1 MRVLPFGL
9 WLWFCFLSCDSQELD
24 PKGRNVCQGESEPAA
39 LGCCPGWKQQ
49 GTDCPV
55 PLCEG
60 ASACGEDEVCV
71 KPGFCRCKHGY
82 YGPNCK
88 TRCPTMYWG
97 PECKEF
103 CACHPHGRCD
113 PVTGQCTCN
122 PNRWGSLCQHAC
134 RCGRHGRC
142 DPLHGNCTCEPGWFA
157 PACNKPCQCQP
168 ASSSCAPATGRC
180 LCHQGYWGK
189 KCSLLCNCPHSPCD
203 QDTGICQCEAG
214 WWGPL
219 CDRLCDCRHGG
230 VCDPTSGGCVCQP
243 GYQNP
248 TCSERCS
255 AGFYGNQCQNRCGR
269 CKQAQPCSPTD
280 GFCAAC
286 EPGWTGTR
294 CDQICPH
301 GYHGDGCKMGCP
313 RCRNGEPCD
322 PTTGNCSHCDP
333 GWIGPRC
340 DSRCPE
346 GLYGAQ
352 CRFQCSPCNHGQ
364 CDHVTG
370 SCICEPGYQGDS
382 CNATCTGALYG
393 VNCSTPCDCYGDS
406 CHLVTGGCHYRS
418 GGRGALIAGVLI
430 PLLLILLLLTCC
442 CCCCCGGSQH
452 DPKDR
457 LAVADG
463 GPLARMKHHVHGVL
477 GNLSSA
483 IPCFSLGSSTL
494 PRVTVSHHDAE
505 ITFNHS
511 FIEPPSAGWVSE
523 NSFSSFDTEDGGPVY
538 CLPPKEDISTVA
550 GGEFQEMSSK
560 CNIFPDASAFNEE
573 DVSLPFAIPRTSSIA
588 KAKRPSVS
596 FAEGTKFGTTETP
609 NINSKPKTP
618 WGTPKLSTIQS
629 QLSTVEGEG
638 EETPRGEDSQL
649 YESTETLGANEEQ
662 ADETASHPRP
672 ARRRTMSNA
681 KRNAT
686 PQQITE
692 ETVSGERGS
701 SETISTVY
709 VTVGK
714 PGCLSK
720 PPAESSKEGSVQAVL
735 RRLGS
740 LQRHK
745 DEASKPRGRGDSISK
760 PPRRKLGARAGL
772 WQQGAAD
779 SSTSDESPMKPI
791 RTQVK
796 PLNATGSVAR
806 VQEDAAEKEP
816 LIPSSSTLRNGVM
829 MSGEEA
835 EKGLE
840 MVGSQSCDQNPE
852 EGTEQD
858 YPGTASQN
866 DSDHEAPKYE
876 NVTIFK

>member
-1 MRVLPFGL
+1 M
-9 WLWFCFLSCDSQELD
+9 
-24 PKGRNVCQGESEPAA
+24 
-39 LGCCPGWKQQ
+39 
-49 GTDCPV
+49 
-55 PLCEG
+55 
-60 ASACGEDEVCV
+60 
-71 KPGFCRCKHGY
+71 
-82 YGPNCK
+82 
-88 TRCPTMYWG
+88 
-97 PECKEF
+97 
-103 CACHPHGRCD
+103 
-113 PVTGQCTCN
+113 
-122 PNRWGSLCQHAC
+122 
-134 RCGRHGRC
+134 
-142 DPLHGNCTCEPGWFA
+142 
-157 PACNKPCQCQP
+157 
-168 ASSSCAPATGRC
+168 
-180 LCHQGYWGK
+180 
-189 KCSLLCNCPHSPCD
+189 
-203 QDTGICQCEAG
+203 
-214 WWGPL
+214 
-219 CDRLCDCRHGG
+219 
-230 VCDPTSGGCVCQP
+230 
-243 GYQNP
+243 
-248 TCSERCS
+248 
-255 AGFYGNQCQNRCGR
+255 
-269 CKQAQPCSPTD
+269 
-280 GFCAAC
+280 
-286 EPGWTGTR
+286 
-294 CDQICPH
+294 
-301 GYHGDGCKMGCP
+301 
-313 RCRNGEPCD
+313 
-322 PTTGNCSHCDP
+322 
-333 GWIGPRC
+333 
-340 DSRCPE
+340 
-346 GLYGAQ
+346 
-352 CRFQCSPCNHGQ
+352 
-364 CDHVTG
+364 
-370 SCICEPGYQGDS
+370 
-382 CNATCTGALYG
+382 
-393 VNCSTPCDCYGDS
+393 
-406 CHLVTGGCHYRS
+406 
-418 GGRGALIAGVLI
+418 
-430 PLLLILLLLTCC
+430 
-442 CCCCCGGSQH
+442 
-452 DPKDR
+452 
-457 LAVADG
+457 
-463 GPLARMKHHVHGVL
+463 
-477 GNLSSA
+477 
-483 IPCFSLGSSTL
+483 FSL
-494 PRVTVSHHDAE
+494 A
-505 ITFNHS
+505 
-511 FIEPPSAGWVSE
+511 
-523 NSFSSFDTEDGGPVY
+523 
-538 CLPPKEDISTVA
+538 DISTVA

-629 QLSTVEGEG
+629 QLSAVEGEG

-649 YESTETLGANEEQ
+649 YESTDTLGANQEQ

-692 ETVSGERGS
+692 EPVSDERGS

-714 PGCLSK
+714 AGYPSK
-720 PPAESSKEGSVQAVL
+720 PPADSSKEGSVQAVL

-779 SSTSDESPMKPI
+779 SLTTDESPMKPI

-796 PLNATGSVAR
+796 PLNATGSVAI

-876 NVTIFK
+876 NVTSFK

>member
-1 MRVLPFGL
+1 
-9 WLWFCFLSCDSQELD
+9 
-24 PKGRNVCQGESEPAA
+24 
-39 LGCCPGWKQQ
+39 
-49 GTDCPV
+49 
-55 PLCEG
+55 
-60 ASACGEDEVCV
+60 
-71 KPGFCRCKHGY
+71 
-82 YGPNCK
+82 
-88 TRCPTMYWG
+88 
-97 PECKEF
+97 
-103 CACHPHGRCD
+103 
-113 PVTGQCTCN
+113 
-122 PNRWGSLCQHAC
+122 
-134 RCGRHGRC
+134 
-142 DPLHGNCTCEPGWFA
+142 
-157 PACNKPCQCQP
+157 
-168 ASSSCAPATGRC
+168 
-180 LCHQGYWGK
+180 
-189 KCSLLCNCPHSPCD
+189 
-203 QDTGICQCEAG
+203 
-214 WWGPL
+214 
-219 CDRLCDCRHGG
+219 
-230 VCDPTSGGCVCQP
+230 
-243 GYQNP
+243 
-248 TCSERCS
+248 
-255 AGFYGNQCQNRCGR
+255 
-269 CKQAQPCSPTD
+269 
-280 GFCAAC
+280 
-286 EPGWTGTR
+286 
-294 CDQICPH
+294 
-301 GYHGDGCKMGCP
+301 
-313 RCRNGEPCD
+313 
-322 PTTGNCSHCDP
+322 
-333 GWIGPRC
+333 
-340 DSRCPE
+340 
-346 GLYGAQ
+346 
-352 CRFQCSPCNHGQ
+352 
-364 CDHVTG
+364 
-370 SCICEPGYQGDS
+370 
-382 CNATCTGALYG
+382 
-393 VNCSTPCDCYGDS
+393 
-406 CHLVTGGCHYRS
+406 
-418 GGRGALIAGVLI
+418 
-430 PLLLILLLLTCC
+430 
-442 CCCCCGGSQH
+442 
-452 DPKDR
+452 
-457 LAVADG
+457 
-463 GPLARMKHHVHGVL
+463 MKHHVHGVL

-483 IPCFSLGSSTL
+483 VPCFSLGSSTL

-573 DVSLPFAIPRTSSIA
+573 DVSLPFPIPRTSSIA
-588 KAKRPSVS
+588 KAKRPAVS

-629 QLSTVEGEG
+629 QPSAGEGEG
-638 EETPRGEDSQL
+638 EETPRREDSQL
-649 YESTETLGANEEQ
+649 YESTETLRANQEQ
-662 ADETASHPRP
+662 AAETASHPRP

-692 ETVSGERGS
+692 EPVSDERGG

-714 PGCLSK
+714 AGCPSK

-835 EKGLE
+835 EKGLDV
-840 MVGSQSCDQNPE
+840 VGSQSCDQNPE

-876 NVTIFK
+876 NAHPDGRGGYLARHGKLCMVDLAGSERVKETGSSGELMEEAGNINRSLLTLGNCISALVDPRKREGHIPYQDSKLTKLLADSLGGSGVTLMIACISPATMNLQETLNTLRYASRAKRIKNRPVAKRDSKERRVISLEREIKFLRMENLFLRQRLQLPVVSRKHWTENGESGSTCSSEHGGVEPGEPLKRVPPFPKHRLYDLLQEFMRENDALR